1 MPSTNSLGQRGEKAA
16 ETSFCRPSGNA
27 PEYQFR
33 PIPLG
38 DKAELFDFVVH
49 LLGAD
54 NNILGAHFFVQVKT
68 TQKPATVSCNARFS
82 KDEVSKAVTFR
93 TPCYLVGV
101 DASDPTTERIFI
113 KGIDF
118 DRTNGI
124 STVSS
129 AQSLDDDA
137 VRDVLYQEV
146 LTHFN
151 ASAYTFKSGLSR

>member
-16 ETSFCRPSGNA
+16 ETSLCRPSGKT

-68 TQKPATVSCNARFS
+68 TETPATVSCSARFS
-82 KDEVSKAVTFR
+82 KDEVAKAVTFK

-118 DRTNGI
+118 DRKKGI
-124 STVSS
+124 SKISLS
-129 AQSLDDDA
+129 QSLDDDA
-137 VRDVLYQEV
+137 VRDILYKEV
-146 LTHFN
+146 LAHFN
-151 ASAYTFKSGLSR
+151 ALAYSFKSGLNK